1 VYALNVGNSEGT
13 TSRVPADSDS
23 PRIRGVSE
31 RVLTRGELNRATLA
45 RQLLLKRE
53 RLSVPRAVERLCA
66 LQAQYSPAPYV
77 GLWSR
82 LEGFRRADLERALAR
97 RQVVKASLFRVT
109 LHIVSARDYPAFA
122 AVVVGPR
129 RAKMAARA
137 PQIDLE
143 AFEQQLRSEETWTIP
158 RVRELVWP
166 TIEAA
171 CKGWMDAWS
180 STRALF
186 PLVHVPPSG
195 SWRFHGEAQLMHAE
209 RWLGRTLQFRAGTVP
224 GESAAA
230 HLVRRYLAA
239 SGPASQADLL
249 KFGGLQVRDVKEGL
263 EAVELVRFRDEA
275 GRVLLDL
282 PRRPL
287 PPAETRPPARFLTKW
302 DSATIPYADRTRIVA
317 RELQREIIKKNGD
330 FLQTVLVD
338 GFVAGTWEVK
348 RAQDKA
354 TLVVR
359 PFEAL
364 PRAWRDELRGEG
376 ERLVRFVEDDATT
389 FAVRIERP

>member
-1 VYALNVGNSEGT
+1 
-13 TSRVPADSDS
+13 
-23 PRIRGVSE
+23 
-31 RVLTRGELNRATLA
+31 VLTCTELNRATLA

-53 RLSVPRAVERLCA
+53 RLSVRRAVERLCA
-66 LQAQYSPAPYV
+66 LQAQYSPAPYI

-82 LEGFRRADLERALAR
+82 LTDFRRDALTRALAR

-109 LHIVSARDYPAFA
+109 LHLVSARDYPAFA

-137 PQIDLE
+137 AQIDLD
-143 AFEQQLRSEETWTIP
+143 AFEERLRSEEMWTIP
-158 RVRELVWP
+158 RVREHVWP

-171 CKGWMDAWS
+171 AKGWMDAWS

-195 SWRFHGEAQLMHAE
+195 TWRFHGEAQLTHAE
-209 RWLGRTLQFRAGTVP
+209 RWLGRGLEPDG
-224 GESAAA
+224 AAA
-230 HLVRRYLAA
+230 RLVRSYLAA
-239 SGPASQADLL
+239 YGPASQADLL

-263 EAVELVRFRDEA
+263 EAVELVRLRDEA
-275 GRVLLDL
+275 GRTLLDL
-282 PRRPL
+282 PRGPL

-302 DSATIPYADRTRIVA
+302 DSAIIPYADRTRIVA
-317 RELQREIIKKNGD
+317 PEHQPAIIKKNGD

-354 TLVVR
+354 TLLVR

-364 PRAWRDELRGEG
+364 PRAWRDELRDEG
-376 ERLVRFVEDDATT
+376 ERLVRFVEDDATS
-389 FAVRIERP
+389 FAVRFERT

>member
-1 VYALNVGNSEGT
+1 VAGRRT
-13 TSRVPADSDS
+13 QPD
-23 PRIRGVSE
+23 E
-31 RVLTRGELNRATLA
+31 RVLTRTELNRATLA

-53 RLSVPRAVERLCA
+53 RLSVPRAIERLCA

-82 LEGFRRADLERALAR
+82 LDGFRRSDLERALTR

-109 LHIVSARDYPAFA
+109 LHLVSARDYPAFA
-122 AVVVGPR
+122 AVVVSPR

-137 PQIDLE
+137 AKIDLD
-143 AFEQQLRSEETWTIP
+143 AFEERLRAEETWTIP
-158 RVRELVWP
+158 RVRDHVWP

-171 CKGWMDAWS
+171 SKGWMDAWS

-195 SWRFHGEAQLMHAE
+195 TWRFHGEAQLTHAE
-209 RWLGRTLQFRAGTVP
+209 RWLGRGLEPDG
-224 GESAAA
+224 AAER
-230 HLVRRYLAA
+230 LVRSYLTAY
-239 SGPASQADLL
+239 GPASQADLL

-263 EAVELVRFRDEA
+263 ESVELVRFRDEN

-302 DSATIPYADRTRIVA
+302 DSAIIPYADRTRIVA
-317 RELQREIIKKNGD
+317 TELQPEVIKKNGD
-330 FLQTVLVD
+330 FLQTILVD

-354 TLVVR
+354 TLLVR
-359 PFEAL
+359 PFDPL
-364 PRAWRDELRGEG
+364 PGAWRDELRDEG
-376 ERLVRFVEDDATT
+376 ERLVRFVEDDATSFT
-389 FAVRIERP
+389 VRFESR

>member
-1 VYALNVGNSEGT
+1 VAG
-13 TSRVPADSDS
+13 RRRQPD
-23 PRIRGVSE
+23 E
-31 RVLTRGELNRATLA
+31 RVLSRAELNRATLA
-45 RQLLLKRE
+45 RQLLLQRE

-66 LQAQYSPAPYV
+66 LQAQYSPAPYI

-82 LEGFRRADLERALAR
+82 LTGFRRDALTQALAR

-109 LHIVSARDYPAFA
+109 LHLVSARDYPAFA

-129 RAKMAARA
+129 RAKLAARA
-137 PQIDLE
+137 PKIDLG
-143 AFEQQLRSEETWTIP
+143 AFEAQLRGEETWTIP

-171 CKGWMDAWS
+171 AKGWMDPWS

-195 SWRFHGEAQLMHAE
+195 TWRFHGEAQLTHAE
-209 RWLGRTLQFRAGTVP
+209 RWLRRGLEPDRAA
-224 GESAAA
+224 ER
-230 HLVRRYLAA
+230 LVRSYLAA
-239 SGPASQADLL
+239 YGPASQADLL
-249 KFGGLQVRDVKEGL
+249 KFGGLQVRDVKEVL

-302 DSATIPYADRTRIVA
+302 DSAIISYADRTRIVA
-317 RELQREIIKKNGD
+317 SEHQPKIIKKNGD
-330 FLQTVLVD
+330 FLPTFLVD

-348 RAQDKA
+348 RAPDRA
-354 TLVVR
+354 TLLIR
-359 PFEAL
+359 PFDPL
-364 PRAWRDELRGEG
+364 PRVWRDELRDEG
-376 ERLVRFVEDDATT
+376 ERLVRFVEDDATS
-389 FAVRIERP
+389 FAVRVERP